1 MVILYLECLSKKK
14 FYLSCRAFPIM
25 LFLIVSFCLNYRL
38 EPINMF
44 KSRETFYKENFNKF
58 TNNLEFK
65 LSKEKGFFCSVK
77 NSSNG
82 INQGEEIFSLP
93 LNYTYSTFENF
104 PLKEKIFEVITE
116 NEIIKSSL
124 NLTGNILLT
133 TRILFDL
140 KANVTETFIF
150 MKKYENSA
158 SNSYYINFNDYKN
171 YLKSRNDFFL
181 NFLKNLPLA
190 NIFGQTSWSEDDI
203 QTYELTGFLP
213 VFKNRLVEI
222 YNSIKETMKN
232 DKLLNEFT
240 KNWFNDG
247 NLSYFLSIYGY
258 VISRS
263 FKINIKDLQP
273 ELNLNSINKELDS
286 FGGRIL
292 IPFIDL
298 CNHYHPKIDS
308 NDKAKLKN
316 IKIIFK
322 NDTVNILALSSYQPN
337 EEFNF
342 SYSSLLTNDY
352 LLLNYGFIINNN
364 PFQEF
369 VFRFDID
376 DPKFKFYRRLQENE
390 FNLNQIAVIDNEK
403 LAVHF
408 PLLFGKVSPQLVQ
421 FIKLFLE
428 INNYFENEKHEKIKI
443 LKKLKNSFNEE
454 KLKLLKNYMVYYST
468 IDKNIKSLF
477 ESLNDKSVD
486 GFYEK
491 ITESENKKNKLIDI
505 INQNTENFLKSRN
518 ITTPQALDDD
528 IQNLFYFKTLQ
539 SYIKRNMILNFN
551 FENLKIMYSHY
562 DMALKKMIG
571 IFNNNI
577 IDLRK
582 SYVK

>member
-1 MVILYLECLSKKK
+1 MENFFFSMKINLSLLTLTLT
-14 FYLSCRAFPIM
+14 F
-25 LFLIVSFCLNYRL
+25 FLLISTCSNYRL
-38 EPINMF
+38 EPINIF
-44 KSRETFYKENFNKF
+44 ISRENFYKDNFNKF
-58 TNNLEFK
+58 TKNLEFQFNQ
-65 LSKEKGFFCSVK
+65 EKGFFCSVK
-77 NSSNG
+77 NFQQG
-82 INQGEEIFSLP
+82 IEQGEEIFSIP
-93 LNYTYSTFENF
+93 LNYTYSTFDDF
-104 PLKEKIFEVITE
+104 PLKEKIFDVITD

-140 KANVTETFIF
+140 KANVTETFIL
-150 MKKYENSA
+150 MKKYENEA
-158 SNSYYINFNDYKN
+158 DNSYYINFNNYKN
-171 YLKSRNDFFL
+171 YLKSRNDFFF

-222 YNSIKETMKN
+222 YNSIKEIMQK
-232 DKLLNEFT
+232 DKILNEFT
-240 KNWFNDG
+240 KNWFNDI

-263 FKINIKDLQP
+263 FKINLKDLHS
-273 ELNLNSINKELDS
+273 ESNKNLSLINKEIDS
-286 FGGRIL
+286 FGGSIL
-292 IPFIDL
+292 IPFIEL
-298 CNHYHPKIDS
+298 CNHFHPKIDS

-316 IKIIFK
+316 IKFIFN
-322 NDTVNILALSSYQPN
+322 NDTVNIQALSSYQPN
-337 EEFNF
+337 EEFKF

-352 LLLNYGFIINNN
+352 LLLNYGFIIRNN

-376 DPKFKFYRRLQENE
+376 DPKFKFYRRLQESG
-390 FNLNQIAVIDNEK
+390 FNIHQIAVIDNEK

-408 PLLFGKVSPQLVQ
+408 PLLHGKISPQLLQ
-421 FIKLFLE
+421 FIKVFLE
-428 INNYFENEKHEKIKI
+428 INNYFENEKHEKIKV
-443 LKKLKNSFNEE
+443 LKKLKNSFNE
-454 KLKLLKNYMVYYST
+454 KTLILLKNYMIYFST

-477 ESLNDKSVD
+477 DNLNDRSLD

-491 ITESENKKNKLIDI
+491 ILDSEIKKFKLVDI
-505 INQNTENFLKSRN
+505 IEQNTQKFINSRN

-551 FENLKIMYSHY
+551 FENLKIMYSHI
-562 DMALKKMIG
+562 DMALKKMMG
-571 IFNNNI
+571 IFKNNI
-577 IDLRK
+577 NDLK
-582 SYVK
+582 KNYVK